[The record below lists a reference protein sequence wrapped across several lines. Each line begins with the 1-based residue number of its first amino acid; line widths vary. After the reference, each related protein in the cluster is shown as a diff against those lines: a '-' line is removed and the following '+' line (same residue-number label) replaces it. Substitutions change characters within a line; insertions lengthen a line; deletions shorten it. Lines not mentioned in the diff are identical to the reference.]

1 MNDRTYRMDSHKLYW
16 HLDRLQAWAKGERIA
31 PIHIDVGL
39 SKGCNIKCHYCFG
52 ALQGNLYKQGRDQY
66 FQREPLLRY
75 MRDAGKVGVRS
86 MAFIG
91 EAEPLLNPHVYEA
104 IDVATQ
110 AGVDIGLGTNG
121 VLFDIGAA
129 GEKALEQ
136 LIWIRF
142 NISAAS
148 DDAYRRLHG
157 SKDFSTFV
165 EKVKFCVA
173 TKAKKGLPV
182 TIGFQMVLTPQD
194 VGEVLPLTELA
205 KNLGIDYFEIKH
217 CGDTKQNDL
226 GIYKKLDQYDE
237 FTEVLEKAET
247 QGSDHFKVIVKWNN
261 ISKKGRRT
269 YDCCLGAPF
278 LLYSSG
284 DGKLYHC
291 GLFFSHREAEF
302 RLGDLNTESFADIV
316 NGDRYWEIMRRIEN
330 GIDVHKECYTS
341 CKTNAINDFLFQLKQ
356 PPKHINFI

>member
-1 MNDRTYRMDSHKLYW
+1 MNDRTYRMDGHKLYW
-16 HLDRLQAWAKGERIA
+16 HLDRVQDWSQGHRIA

-39 SKGCNIKCHYCFG
+39 SKGCNIRCHYCFG
-52 ALQGNLYKQGRDQY
+52 AMQGNLYKKGREIY

-75 MRDAGKVGVRS
+75 MRDAGRVGVKS

-104 IDVATQ
+104 IDVATR

-121 VLFDIGAA
+121 VLYDAGPA

-148 DDAYRRLHG
+148 HDAYRRLHG
-157 SKDFSTFV
+157 SSEFETFV
-165 EKVKFCVA
+165 RKVKFCIE
-173 TKAKKGLPV
+173 TKAKKNLPV

-194 VGEVLPLTELA
+194 VAEVEPLTTLA
-205 KNLGIDYFEIKH
+205 EDLGVDYFEIKH
-217 CGDTKQNDL
+217 CGDTVQNDL
-226 GIYKKLDQYDE
+226 GIYKQLDLYDT
-237 FTEVLEKAET
+237 FVEVLNRAEAR
-247 QGSDHFKVIVKWNN
+247 SKDAFKVIVKWNN

-269 YDCCLGAPF
+269 YDRCLGAPF

-284 DGKLYHC
+284 DGKLYTC
-291 GLFFSHREAEF
+291 GMFFSYREEEF
-302 RLGDLNTESFADIV
+302 RLGDLNTQSFADIIA
-316 NGDRYWEIMRRIEN
+316 GDHYWDTIQRIET
-330 GIDVHKECYTS
+330 DVQVHKECYAS
-341 CKTNAINDFLFQLKQ
+341 CKTNAINDFLFQLKS
-356 PPKHINFI
+356 PPKHINFV